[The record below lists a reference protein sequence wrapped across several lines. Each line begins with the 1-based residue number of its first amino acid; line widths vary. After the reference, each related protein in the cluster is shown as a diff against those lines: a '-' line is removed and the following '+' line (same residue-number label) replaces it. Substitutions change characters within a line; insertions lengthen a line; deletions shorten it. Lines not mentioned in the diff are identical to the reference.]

1 MARNGRCTGGAAVAL
16 VGMCLG
22 LTGCVQTETAFQPL
36 QQPMTTG
43 SGNYQQPRGV
53 AASGSAMPGSSAG
66 HEVVQTV
73 YRPLGA
79 RGGLQPVDAVPVED
93 VAMEGPGIFPRELTQ
108 VSHPPHAVAP
118 PDVLLIDAIRLVPKG
133 PYRLEAL
140 EVLQIAVTDTLPNQ
154 PIAGTFMISP
164 EGTVNLG
171 FNYGAVRVGGLTL
184 DQAEGAI
191 RKHLGSILKAP
202 NVNLGLLQFRG
213 IQQIR
218 GEHLV
223 RPDGT
228 ISLGMYGSVYVAGM
242 TLGQVKCEVEKYLAA
257 YLVNP
262 QLSVDMLSYNSRKYY
277 VIFDGG
283 GYGQQVFPLPIT
295 GNETVLDAISRV
307 GGLAPVSSTKKI
319 ILARP
324 SPVAMGCNQVMPVD
338 WQAVLHGST
347 ATNYQIFPG
356 DRIYVYAD
364 PLICLDNHLAKIF
377 APIERVLG
385 FTLLGTTTVQ
395 SFRNN
400 NGNNGTGFFV
410 PAVR

>member
-1 MARNGRCTGGAAVAL
+1 
-16 VGMCLG
+16 LG
-22 LTGCVQTETAFQPL
+22 LTGCIQTESAFQPSM
-36 QQPMTTG
+36 QPNPPNFPGGMTANPMLS
-43 SGNYQQPRGV
+43 SGNG
-53 AASGSAMPGSSAG
+53 MAG
-66 HEVVQTV
+66 PNGNSEVVQTSF
-73 YRPLGA
+73 RPGG
-79 RGGLQPVDAVPVED
+79 RGNVQQAQAVQPVDNSDPNVTGELPT
-93 VAMEGPGIFPRELTQ
+93 PGTGFFPRELGMT
-108 VSHPPHAVAP
+108 SHPPRPVSP

-140 EVLQIAVTDTLPNQ
+140 EVLQVNVSNTLPNQ
-154 PIAGTFMISP
+154 PIAGAFMISP

-171 FNYGAVRVGGLTL
+171 FNYGAIRVGGLTL
-184 DQAEGAI
+184 DMAEVAI
-191 RKHLGSILKAP
+191 RKHLSGILKDP
-202 NVNLGLLQFRG
+202 TVNLGLVQFRG
-213 IQQIR
+213 VQQIR

-242 TLGQVKCEVEKYLAA
+242 NLGQVKCELEKYLAA

-262 QLSVDMLSYNSRKYY
+262 QLSVDMLSYNSQKYY

-319 ILARP
+319 VLSRP
-324 SPVAMGCNQVMPVD
+324 SPVQMGCNQILPVD
-338 WQAVLHGST
+338 WQAILHGST

-356 DRIYVYAD
+356 DRIYVPANCLIEAD
-364 PLICLDNHLAKIF
+364 NRLAQVL
-377 APIERVLG
+377 AVPERILG
-385 FTLLGTTTVQ
+385 FLLLGTNTVQ

-400 NGNNGTGFFV
+400 NNNGTGSGFFV
-410 PAVR
+410 TGTR